1 MVLVFLLQI
10 KVIGKL
16 GAVTTRV
23 GVADSDQQAKTQWN
37 DLNKGQK
44 LSKRLELEPVQ
55 KLIVKIGASDTLHQ
69 VFVIFR
75 NKESKKEVALIAQP
89 ETEGKT
95 DYKLEL
101 VIYIQNI
108 SLTSYNYCD
117 DVYNTFVLLT
127 YV

>member
-108 SLTSYNYCD
+108 
-117 DVYNTFVLLT
+117 LLISNN
-127 YV
+127 